1 MGTASRSA
9 VLEIRLG
16 RTFFFSF
23 CFFRALVSVDISLED
38 VDIDQCDAPD
48 SAEQQ
53 SSEETGDQA
62 KPIHLSTFMG
72 THRCKKSTKASY
84 TD

>member
-16 RTFFFSF
+16 RTLFFLF

-48 SAEQQ
+48 SAEQL
-53 SSEETGDQA
+53 SSEETGDQF
-62 KPIHLSTFMG
+62 KPNHLSTFMG